1 MTGTDQEALPTGP
14 VGRFAPSPSGPLHL
28 GSLFAAV
35 LSWLDARAADGRWL
49 LRIEDIDPPREIP
62 GSIDAI
68 LRALDRHGLHWDG
81 EVLYQSSR
89 EDAYLAA
96 LETLADQGR
105 LFRCNCTR
113 RQLRAAGGVYP
124 GTCRHHPPATGPDDP
139 PSALRVRVD
148 PGLIEFTDRLQ
159 GRYRQDLATE
169 VGDFVVRR
177 KDGLWA
183 YQLVVVVDDAFQ
195 GITDVVRGI
204 ALIDSTP
211 RQIFLQRCLGLPGVR
226 YLHFPVLR
234 GGDDAKLSKQT
245 GAPGIDPQ
253 AAPANLARVLGWL
266 GLPADPRAPVEEQLA
281 VALAAWDPRRLP
293 RDDIRVGEDRAGA
306 D

>member
-1 MTGTDQEALPTGP
+1 MTGTDQKASPTGP

-35 LSWLDARAADGRWL
+35 LSWLDARAAGGSWL

-62 GSIDAI
+62 GSVDAI

-89 EDAYLAA
+89 EPAYLQA
-96 LETLADQGR
+96 LESLADQGR
-105 LFRCNCTR
+105 LFRCSCTR

-124 GTCRHHPPATGPDDP
+124 GTCRHRPPPTGPEDP

-148 PGLIEFTDRLQ
+148 PGIIEFTDRVQ
-159 GRYRQDLATE
+159 GRYRQDLARE

-177 KDGLWA
+177 KDGFWA
-183 YQLVVVVDDAFQ
+183 YQLAVVVDDAFQ

-204 ALIDSTP
+204 DLIDSTP
-211 RQIFLQRCLGLPGVR
+211 RQIFLQRCLGLPPVR

-234 GGDDAKLSKQT
+234 GGDDDAKLSKQT
-245 GAPGIDPQ
+245 GAPGIDPET
-253 AAPANLARVLGWL
+253 APANLARVLGWL
-266 GLPADPRAPVEEQLA
+266 GLPAEPRAPVEEQLA
-281 VALAAWDPRRLP
+281 IALAAWDLRLLP
-293 RDDIRVGEDRAGA
+293 HDDIRIGSGRD